1 MAWFLA
7 MEGPANKAVLYQL
20 QESVD
25 TDKLAEEMVS
35 AATIDRAVA
44 VPAILQNNK
53 QHVTVYV
60 RPAAWGVWT
69 FYQLSDEERQ
79 ALAQAANPLVE
90 ALAQAARQNQGKNR
104 PQA

>member
-25 TDKLAEEMVS
+25 TKSLAEEMMSS
-35 AATIDRAVA
+35 ATLDRAVA
-44 VPAILQNNK
+44 VPAVLPNNK
-53 QHVTVYV
+53 QQVTVYV

-69 FYQLSDEERQ
+69 FYQLTEEERK
-79 ALAQAANPLVE
+79 ALQSATNPLVE
-90 ALAQAARQNQGKNR
+90 ALAQAARQKQAK
-104 PQA
+104 PQ

>member
-25 TDKLAEEMVS
+25 TDKLAEEMLSS
-35 AATIDRAVA
+35 ATLDRAVA
-44 VPAILQNNK
+44 VPAVLQNNK
-53 QHVTVYV
+53 QQVTVYV

-69 FYQLSDEERQ
+69 FYQLTEEERK
-79 ALAQAANPLVE
+79 ALASATNPLVE
-90 ALAQAARQNQGKNR
+90 ALAQAARQKQNR
-104 PQA
+104 PQS

>member
-25 TDKLAEEMVS
+25 VDKIAEEMVS
-35 AATIDRAVA
+35 SATIDRAVA
-44 VPAILQNNK
+44 VPAVLQNN
-53 QHVTVYV
+53 QQLVTVYV

-69 FYQLSDEERQ
+69 FYQLSDEERK
-79 ALAQAANPLVE
+79 ALATAGNPLVE
-90 ALAQAARQNQGKNR
+90 ALAQAARQQQAKQQG
-104 PQA
+104 

>member
-25 TDKLAEEMVS
+25 TDKLAEEMLSS
-35 AATIDRAVA
+35 ATLDRAVA
-44 VPAILQNNK
+44 VPAVLQNNK

-69 FYQLSDEERQ
+69 FYQLTEEERK
-79 ALAQAANPLVE
+79 ALASATNPLVE
-90 ALAQAARQNQGKNR
+90 ALAQAARQKQNR
-104 PQA
+104 PQS

>member
-25 TDKLAEEMVS
+25 VDKVAEEMVS
-35 AATIDRAVA
+35 SATIDRAVA
-44 VPAILQNNK
+44 IPAVLQNNN
-53 QHVTVYV
+53 QQRVTVYV

-69 FYQLSDEERQ
+69 FYQLTEDERK
-79 ALAQAANPLVE
+79 ALATASNPLVE
-90 ALAQAARQNQGKNR
+90 ALAQAARQQQAKQQG
-104 PQA
+104 

>member
-20 QESVD
+20 QDTVD
-25 TDKLAEEMVS
+25 TRALAEEMMSS
-35 AATIDRAVA
+35 ATLNRPVA
-44 VPAILQNNK
+44 VPAVLQNNR

-69 FYQLSDEERQ
+69 FYQLTEEERK
-79 ALAQAANPLVE
+79 ALATASNPLVE
-90 ALAQAARQNQGKNR
+90 ALNQAARQQQAK
-104 PQA
+104 PQR

>member
-25 TDKLAEEMVS
+25 VDKIAEEMVS
-35 AATIDRAVA
+35 SATIDRAVA
-44 VPAILQNNK
+44 VPAVLQNNN
-53 QHVTVYV
+53 QQRVTVYV

-69 FYQLSDEERQ
+69 FYQLTEDERK
-79 ALAQAANPLVE
+79 ALATASNPLVE
-90 ALAQAARQNQGKNR
+90 ALAQAARQQQAKQQG
-104 PQA
+104 

>member
-25 TDKLAEEMVS
+25 TTKLAEEMVS
-35 AATIDRAVA
+35 SATLDRAVA
-44 VPAILQNNK
+44 VPAVLQNNK
-53 QHVTVYV
+53 QQVTVYV

-69 FYQLSDEERQ
+69 FYQLTEEERK
-79 ALAQAANPLVE
+79 ALASATNPLVE
-90 ALAQAARQNQGKNR
+90 ALAQAARQKQNR
-104 PQA
+104 PQS